1 MFRILSFKVNKIH
14 KKTRKSESK
23 NREEGI
29 KGGRKTNFIIF
40 TLTIDYWDL
49 DIVYNIQFCSEG
61 MAKNKGKTKHTE
73 AYFSLL

>member
-40 TLTIDYWDL
+40 TLTIDY
-49 DIVYNIQFCSEG
+49 
-61 MAKNKGKTKHTE
+61 
-73 AYFSLL
+73 

>member
-1 MFRILSFKVNKIH
+1 MFRILSFKVNKIQ

-40 TLTIDYWDL
+40 TLTIDY
-49 DIVYNIQFCSEG
+49 
-61 MAKNKGKTKHTE
+61 
-73 AYFSLL
+73 